1 MKRFLR
7 LLLVAGLVSAIGAAQ
22 DAPKHIQK
30 IYKVVFQIYEMEDGK
45 KINERTYT
53 LPVNTVDGNTR
64 DGSMRVGTRVPIETG
79 SKSGDTMIQYID
91 VGLDLECNVT
101 EQQDKF
107 IVHGNLTLSSFVSP
121 EQGTDL
127 KGGGMQPVLRQIKQ
141 SFTSLVSPG
150 KPTLVTTMDDINSK
164 KRMQVEVTATR
175 LE

>member
-1 MKRFLR
+1 MKRSLR
-7 LLLVAGLVSAIGAAQ
+7 LLLVLGLLSAIGTAQ
-22 DAPKHIQK
+22 DAPRHIQK
-30 IYKVVFQIYEMEDGK
+30 VYKVVFLIYEMEDGK

-64 DGSMRVGTRVPIETG
+64 DGSIRVGTRVPIETG
-79 SKSGDTMIQYID
+79 SKSGDTMVQYID
-91 VGLDLECNVT
+91 VGLDLDCNVT

-107 IVHGNLTLSSFVSP
+107 IVHGNLTLSSLVSP

-127 KGGGMQPVLRQIKQ
+127 KGGGMPVLRQIKQ

>member
-1 MKRFLR
+1 MKRSLR
-7 LLLVAGLVSAIGAAQ
+7 LLLVLGLLSAIGAAQ

-79 SKSGDTMIQYID
+79 SKSGDTMVQYID
-91 VGLDLECNVT
+91 VGLDLDCNVT

-107 IVHGNLTLSSFVSP
+107 IVHGNLTLSSFVPP
-121 EQGTDL
+121 EQGANPRSD
-127 KGGGMQPVLRQIKQ
+127 GMPVLRQIKQ